1 MKKYVLPLLLLGTM
15 ASAQTL
21 LSENFE
27 GGFFPPGAW
36 TRTST
41 YVNPN
46 PAITRQWDSTDNN
59 FGAGSTLETTFL
71 ISGAKSACIDWIAGA
86 NTADLISPTFSLV
99 GAPSPIFKFK
109 VKVGWS
115 YMINQNAGNL
125 IAQISTDGG
134 TTWTTLWNEDSEPGF
149 TDDGDTDPDTDLY
162 NTVSVQRSLAAY
174 IGQANVKVKFRY
186 TGNDADAVSV
196 DDVEVLGT
204 TLGTN
209 EVGVSKNYSL
219 FPNPTKGA
227 FSIKSADKISSI
239 RVYDAAGK
247 LVLEN
252 RNSNKGDISEFPTGV
267 YYMNIAF
274 ADGTIKT
281 EKLIKE

>member
-1 MKKYVLPLLLLGTM
+1 MKKYLLPVLLLGTM

-21 LSENFE
+21 LSEDFE

-36 TRTST
+36 TRTNT
-41 YVNPN
+41 YTNPN
-46 PAITRQWDSTDNN
+46 PAITRQWDATDNN
-59 FGAGSTLETTFL
+59 FTAGSQLETTFK
-71 ISGAKSACIDWIAGA
+71 ISGTRSACIDWIAGA

-99 GAPSPIFKFK
+99 GSTSPTFYFK

-125 IAQISTDGG
+125 LAQISTDGG
-134 TTWTTLWNEDSEPGF
+134 TVWTTLWNEDAEPGF
-149 TDDGDTDPDTDLY
+149 TDDGDADPDTDLY
-162 NTVSVQRSLAAY
+162 NTVNVQRDLTAY
-174 IGQANVKVKFRY
+174 IGQANVKIKFRY
-186 TGNDADAVSV
+186 VGNDADAVSI
-196 DDVEVLGT
+196 DDVKVTATVLSTGEAVV
-204 TLGTN
+204 N
-209 EVGVSKNYSL
+209 KSYSL

-227 FSIKSADKISSI
+227 FSIKSADKIVGI
-239 RVYDAAGK
+239 RVYDATGK

-252 RNSNKGDISEFPTGV
+252 RNSSKGDISEQPGGV

-274 ADGTIKT
+274 GDGTIKT